1 MACFLAAKPE
11 GRVESSEFG
20 LGKRQ
25 DALVEDSE
33 LGWGVED
40 VDYSEDDIVTQGAR
54 ERWLSVLEPL
64 SVQPLT
70 IEGLPVVDKSIPVS
84 YSAVHRFGY
93 ASLILTST
101 SLLSKVLILYS
112 SGNCYAVSF
121 DATCG
126 LGLVT

>member
-1 MACFLAAKPE
+1 M
-11 GRVESSEFG
+11 ESSDFG

-40 VDYSEDDIVTQGAR
+40 VDYAEDDIVTQGAR

-84 YSAVHRFGY
+84 CSPASRSGY
-93 ASLILTST
+93 ASPLLISPN
-101 SLLSKVLILYS
+101 LLDETNPMLIWELVCSVL
-112 SGNCYAVSF
+112 
-121 DATCG
+121 
-126 LGLVT
+126 